1 MLNLKLV
8 LSHNFLSDTDNTLTI
23 MPVVCILDSL
33 RGLYLDVARHLQ
45 RQLRFI
51 AYLKIKFFMDLGY
64 Y

>member
-8 LSHNFLSDTDNTLTI
+8 LSHNFPSDTDNTLTI

-33 RGLYLDVARHLQ
+33 KGLYLDVVRHLQ